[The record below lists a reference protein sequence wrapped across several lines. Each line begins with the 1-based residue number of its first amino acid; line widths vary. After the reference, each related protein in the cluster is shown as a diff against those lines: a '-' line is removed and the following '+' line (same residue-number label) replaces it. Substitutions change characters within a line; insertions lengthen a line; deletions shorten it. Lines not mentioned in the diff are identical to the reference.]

1 MCRPSSQGD
10 SRLRNIEKRQHP
22 RTRQALDEVF
32 VLPKASNSPGEAA
45 KETPPTSVDALVVGG
60 DGDTFDS
67 GGVGHAAELQA
78 VTKPVTKPVTSQY
91 PSQVTKSVTK
101 SAVSQQSSP
110 QK

>member
-1 MCRPSSQGD
+1 MRAG
-10 SRLRNIEKRQHP
+10 
-22 RTRQALDEVF
+22 
-32 VLPKASNSPGEAA
+32 
-45 KETPPTSVDALVVGG
+45 SVVVGG

-110 QK
+110 SSPHTKH